1 MERYANL
8 GYLALKKQTAKNT
21 PVTPNAFVPLY
32 EESLSTNANFQA
44 QQPVYG
50 SKFKTRTTL
59 RGQRDHQGEITVPA
73 EPNTTA
79 LFMDM
84 LLTKGATTGANP
96 YTHPYDYSSAT
107 NPNGYTVDLAEGN
120 FVKRFWGV
128 EASSLLPEW
137 EDNEMRHKVTVSALG
152 SYQGRSIASINTT
165 SVVLD
170 TKYDSNP
177 TKGLV
182 VGDLVR
188 VYKASDGSTLD
199 TTISSIDAN
208 GTTVVLGA
216 SAASFAAGDILH
228 LRPATP
234 NYSLLDTF
242 LWARTQFLFG
252 ATAAAA
258 LAATHTPV
266 EPGSEWELIHE
277 FNEEAG
283 EKRSGSFD
291 PASLARKGVDASLTV
306 KRFFDTLEDVQRF
319 NDMTK
324 RACVI
329 RCFAGDTNQYEF
341 RITFH
346 NLTVDNPV
354 APIQSDNIL
363 YATQQLRPNNDT
375 TDGKG
380 LSVVLINA
388 LATV

>member
-8 GYLALKKQTAKNT
+8 GYLALKKQSAKNT
-21 PVTPNAFVPLY
+21 PVVPNVFVPLY
-32 EESLSTNANFQA
+32 EESLSTNANFQP

-59 RGQRDHQGEITVPA
+59 RGQRDHQGEITVVA

-79 LFMDM
+79 YFLDM
-84 LLTKGATTGANP
+84 LLTKGATTGTNP
-96 YTHPYDYSSAT
+96 YTHPYDYSAAT

-128 EASSLLPEW
+128 EASALVPEW
-137 EDNEMRHKVTVSALG
+137 EDNEMRNKITVSALG
-152 SYQGRSIASINTT
+152 SYQGRSITAIATT
-165 SVVLD
+165 QVTLD
-170 TKYDSNP
+170 TKYDANP

-199 TTISSIDAN
+199 TTISSITN

-234 NYSLLDTF
+234 NFSLLDTF
-242 LWARTQFLFG
+242 LWARTEFKFG
-252 ATAAAA
+252 ADATAA

-266 EPGSEWELIHE
+266 ESGSEWELMHE
-277 FNEEAG
+277 FNEDAG

-291 PASLARKGVDASLTV
+291 PASLARKGVDATLTV

-324 RACVI
+324 RAVVI
-329 RCFAGDTNQYEF
+329 RCFAGDSNQYEL
-341 RITFH
+341 RIVFH
-346 NLTVDNPV
+346 NVTVDNPV
-354 APIQSDNIL
+354 APIQSDGIL

-388 LATV
+388 VATV

>member
-8 GYLALKKQTAKNT
+8 GYLGLKKQTAKNT
-21 PVTPNAFVPLY
+21 PVTPNVFVPLY
-32 EESLSTNANFQA
+32 EESLSTNANFQS

-59 RGQRDHQGEITVPA
+59 RGQRDHQGELTVVA

-79 LFMDM
+79 YFMDM
-84 LLTKGATTGANP
+84 LLTKGATTGADP
-96 YTHPYDYSSAT
+96 YTHPYDYSAAT
-107 NPNGYTVDLAEGN
+107 NPNGYTIDLAEGN

-128 EASSLLPEW
+128 EASVLAPEW
-137 EDNEMRHKVTVSALG
+137 EDNEMRHKITVSALG
-152 SYQGRSIASINTT
+152 SYQGRSIASVATT
-165 SVVLD
+165 TLVLD
-170 TKYDSNP
+170 TKYDANP

-182 VGDLVR
+182 IGDLVR

-199 TTISSIDAN
+199 TTVASITD

-216 SAASFAAGDILH
+216 SAAAFEAGDILH

-234 NYSLLDTF
+234 NFSLLDTF
-242 LWARTQFLFG
+242 LWARTEFRFG
-252 ATAAAA
+252 ADAAAA

-266 EPGSEWELIHE
+266 ESGSEWELMHE
-277 FNEEAG
+277 FNEDAG

-291 PASLARKGVDASLTV
+291 PASLARKGVDATITV

-324 RACVI
+324 RSVVV
-329 RCFAGDTNQYEF
+329 RCFAGSTNQYEF

-346 NLTVDNPV
+346 NVTVDTPV
-354 APIQSDNIL
+354 APIQSDGIL

-388 LATV
+388 VATV